1 MMRRMVCFL
10 PVIGAL
16 LAGPA
21 LPAQAENLFNAERYR
36 PLAADERAFRI
47 GDVVTLIVYQSAEAR
62 NLASNTS
69 GRDTQ
74 AGASFQTDVRG
85 ESADI
90 RFGGSFAGRGEV
102 RRGGSILA
110 QISARIVEV
119 LPNGDVRIEGEQTV
133 YVNGEETLIGVRG
146 VARLADI
153 GSDNT
158 LPSGRLAE
166 AEIRY
171 DGSGFATDSA
181 RPGLVNRFL
190 RILGVS

>member
-1 MMRRMVCFL
+1 MRHGT
-10 PVIGAL
+10 IA
-16 LAGPA
+16 AGLVLIFWAGGLSPA
-21 LPAQAENLFNAERYR
+21 TAEDLFNVQRYR
-36 PLAADERAFRI
+36 PLAADERAFRP

-62 NLASNTS
+62 NLASNSS

-74 AGASFQTDVRG
+74 AGASFQTDVTG
-85 ESADI
+85 ESADV
-90 RFGGSFAGRGEV
+90 RFGGSFTGRGEV

-119 LPNGDVRIEGEQTV
+119 LPNGDVRIEGEQVV

-153 GSDNT
+153 GADNT
-158 LPSGRLAE
+158 LPSGRLAD

-181 RPGLVNRFL
+181 RPGLVTRLL
-190 RILGVS
+190 RILGIS

>member
-1 MMRRMVCFL
+1 MRRGMIAAGLV
-10 PVIGAL
+10 
-16 LAGPA
+16 LAFWAGGLMPA
-21 LPAQAENLFNAERYR
+21 AAENLFNAQRYR
-36 PLAADERAFRI
+36 PLAADERAFRP

-62 NLASNTS
+62 NLASNSS

-74 AGASFQTDVRG
+74 AGASFQTDLRG
-85 ESADI
+85 ESADV
-90 RFGGSFAGRGEV
+90 RFGGSFTGRGEV

-119 LPNGDVRIEGEQTV
+119 LPNGDVRIEGEQVV

-153 GSDNT
+153 GADNT
-158 LPSGRLAE
+158 LPSGRLAD

-181 RPGLVNRFL
+181 RPGFITRLL
-190 RILGVS
+190 RILGIS

>member
-1 MMRRMVCFL
+1 MMKYCCAAFL
-10 PVIGAL
+10 ILSFGAGQSA
-16 LAGPA
+16 LA
-21 LPAQAENLFNAERYR
+21 EDLFNPQQYR
-36 PLAADERAFRI
+36 GLATDERAYRV

-62 NLASNTS
+62 NLAANTS

-90 RFGGSFAGRGEV
+90 RFGGSFSGRGEV

-110 QISARIVEV
+110 QISARIIEV
-119 LPNGDVRIEGEQTV
+119 LPNGDVRLEGEQSV

-146 VARLADI
+146 IARLADI
-153 GSDNT
+153 DANNT
-158 LPSGRLAE
+158 LSSGRLAD

-181 RPGLVNRFL
+181 RPGLLNQFFRL
-190 RILGVS
+190 LGIG